1 MDLLVAPFVIPGYEP
16 GPDGIPKTPEERK
29 EVLQS
34 LKQMRLVQ
42 SGIESPVAK
51 SLMSG
56 AMGGFFFLLFFLRGK
71 GEKGEGR
78 WELGRE

>member
-1 MDLLVAPFVIPGYEP
+1 MIPGYEP

-34 LKQMRLVQ
+34 IKQMRLVQ

-56 AMGGFFFLLFFLRGK
+56 AMGTSFFWIALFGSWGYSSAGLNR
-71 GEKGEGR
+71 R
-78 WELGRE
+78 N